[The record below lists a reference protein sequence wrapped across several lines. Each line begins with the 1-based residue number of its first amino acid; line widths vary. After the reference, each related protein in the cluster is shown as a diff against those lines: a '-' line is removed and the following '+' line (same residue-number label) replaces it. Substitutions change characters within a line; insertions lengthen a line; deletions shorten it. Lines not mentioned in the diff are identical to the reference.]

1 MKLFK
6 GKGEFAAAVRGY
18 VAMGSSR
25 SDQDTY
31 RLDVIGAS
39 LFHGLAH
46 ANFDAGNRVAASTL
60 GAIQPDVQKAIA
72 ECRKAWEGN
81 GKANFTE
88 KAAEAKAS
96 ELLQPVILALREL
109 RETQDR
115 NKEEKKRAKEAAAR
129 AEVLAKMESEANGK
143 PSPFVLKN
151 GEAGGTVELT
161 EDEYNTLMGVLVD
174 IRKGDR
180 PVTVDVSKKRVAVA
194 A

>member
-46 ANFDAGNRVAASTL
+46 ANFDAGNRVAASPL
-60 GAIQPDVQKAIA
+60 GAIQPDVMAAIA
-72 ECRKAWEGN
+72 ACRKVWEDG

-88 KAAEAKAS
+88 AKAEAKAG

-115 NKEEKKRAKEAAAR
+115 AKEENKRRKEAEAR
-129 AEVLAKMESEANGK
+129 AAALAKMESEGQTK
-143 PSPFVLKN
+143 PSPFMLK
-151 GEAGGTVELT
+151 GTDGTIELT
-161 EDEYNTLMGVLVD
+161 QEEFDTLVGLLADV
-174 IRKGDR
+174 RKGELAT
-180 PVTVDVSKKRVAVA
+180 TVDVRNRVAVA

>member
-25 SDQDTY
+25 SDQDQY

-60 GAIQPDVQKAIA
+60 GAIQPDVQKAIS

-88 KAAEAKAS
+88 KDAEAKAS

-109 RETQDR
+109 RDTQDR
-115 NKEEKKRAKEAAAR
+115 NKEENKRRKEAEAR
-129 AEVLAKMESEANGK
+129 AAALAKLESEAQGK
-143 PSPFVLKN
+143 PSPFMLK
-151 GEAGGTVELT
+151 GPDGTVELSQ
-161 EDEYNTLMGVLVD
+161 EEFDTLMGLLADV
-174 IRKGDR
+174 RKGDIAT
-180 PVTVDVSKKRVAVA
+180 TVDVRNRVAVA